1 MALILADRVKENTT
15 TTGTG
20 TIVLGGAQTGYQ
32 SFAVVGNGNTTYYT
46 IADQTGPTWEVGIGT
61 YYSGNVSLARTTI
74 LSSSNAGAVA
84 NFTAGTKD
92 VFVTYPSEKSVNLD
106 SGSATNATA
115 ISPVFAASNG
125 LILNNANVSAN
136 YTIAT
141 GYNAMSVGPI
151 TVLANVAVTV
161 SSGNRWLVL

>member
-1 MALILADRVKENTT
+1 MALILADRIKENTT

-32 SFAVVGNGNTTYYT
+32 SFAVIGNANTTYYT
-46 IADQTGPTWEVGIGT
+46 IADQTGPNWEVGIGT

-92 VFVTYPSEKSVNLD
+92 VFVTYPSETSALGGSGQAIIVNQ
-106 SGSATNATA
+106 ANAT
-115 ISPVFAASNG
+115 
-125 LILNNANVSAN
+125 AN
-136 YTIAT
+136 YTIAAGT
-141 GYNAMSVGPI
+141 NGLSVGPVTVANGVSI
-151 TVLANVAVTV
+151 TVSANQ
-161 SSGNRWLVL
+161 RWLVL

>member
-74 LSSSNAGAVA
+74 LSSSNSGAVA

-92 VFVTYPSEKSVNLD
+92 VFVTMPSETSALGGSGQAIIVNQ
-106 SGSATNATA
+106 ANAT
-115 ISPVFAASNG
+115 
-125 LILNNANVSAN
+125 AN
-136 YTIAT
+136 YTIAAGT
-141 GYNAMSVGPI
+141 NGFSVGPI
-151 TVLANVAVTV
+151 TTANGVSVTV
-161 SSGNRWLVL
+161 ASGSRWVVI

>member
-1 MALILADRVKENTT
+1 MALILGDRIKENTT

-46 IADQTGPTWEVGIGT
+46 IADQTGSTWEVGIGT

-84 NFTAGTKD
+84 NFTSGTKD
-92 VFVTYPSEKSVNLD
+92 VFVTMPSETSALGG
-106 SGSATNATA
+106 SGQAITINQANAT
-115 ISPVFAASNG
+115 
-125 LILNNANVSAN
+125 AN

-141 GYNAMSVGPI
+141 GTNGFSVGPI
-151 TVLANVAVTV
+151 NVANNVSVTIA
-161 SSGNRWLVL
+161 SGQRWVVI

>member
-1 MALILADRVKENTT
+1 MALILADRIKENTT

-74 LSSSNAGAVA
+74 LSSSNSGAVA

-92 VFVTYPSEKSVNLD
+92 VFVTMPSETSALGGSGQAIIVNQ
-106 SGSATNATA
+106 ANAT
-115 ISPVFAASNG
+115 
-125 LILNNANVSAN
+125 AN
-136 YTIAT
+136 YTIAAGT
-141 GYNAMSVGPI
+141 NGFSVGPI
-151 TVLANVAVTV
+151 TTANGISVTIA
-161 SSGNRWLVL
+161 SGSRWVVI